1 MAPLSTKTKRNGLS
15 DHAIW
20 VIGAVALLVP
30 IMALDSIFF
39 FIPKTPHPE
48 LLKPSSPHVV
58 SLCIA
63 ALVSFVV
70 AFKSRRAGLA
80 KALSY
85 LLFIALVAYAVS
97 VGYGMLTYGNQ
108 ISHFFHDPAGHG
120 NIPVL
125 WVHLHT
131 KSKILG
137 YTPPIAAG
145 ALCGWLVRRLRK

>member
-30 IMALDSIFF
+30 IIALDSIFF
-39 FIPKTPHPE
+39 FFPPHSE
-48 LLKPSSPHVV
+48 LLKSSSPHGV
-58 SLCIA
+58 SLCMA

-85 LLFIALVAYAVS
+85 LLLIALVAYAIS
-97 VGYGMLTYGNQ
+97 VGYGMLTYGKQ

-120 NIPVL
+120 IIPVL
-125 WVHLHT
+125 WVHFHT
-131 KSKILG
+131 KSKILA